1 MKTFYIIA
9 NTEKEES
16 LKLSYEIA
24 EYLTARGKQCMV
36 RRQEQEQSEAHSQL
50 STEEVEGILVLGGDG
65 TLLRAARELAD
76 RRIPFLGINM
86 GHLGY
91 LAEIEEQNV
100 PMALE
105 KLIADEYTVE
115 ERVIY
120 KPITELVLA

>member
-9 NTEKEES
+9 NTEKAES

-65 TLLRAARELAD
+65 TLLRAIWQRS
-76 RRIPFLGINM
+76 RNRMSPW
-86 GHLGY
+86 
-91 LAEIEEQNV
+91 
-100 PMALE
+100 
-105 KLIADEYTVE
+105 
-115 ERVIY
+115 RWRS
-120 KPITELVLA
+120 